1 MKGEKRELVEA
12 LGFDPSQITEQQIDE
27 AMAMANLVIEDPSL
41 RDMLY
46 QFVKD
51 YTEAQQPLKSPMSRA
66 PPPLN

>member
-1 MKGEKRELVEA
+1 
-12 LGFDPSQITEQQIDE
+12 
-27 AMAMANLVIEDPSL
+27 MAMANLVIEDPSL